1 MPLSIKFFYT
11 KNMTHQLTTSQKRWV
26 TLGIGISAFM
36 IAAELYIVGAMI
48 PILVEDFHTTFATA
62 EWIILIY
69 TLVLTVLVLTVA
81 RLGDIFDKKLLFLS
95 GLVLFTISSL
105 LCGLAPNIA
114 FLIGFRGLQG
124 LGAVLVWALRNA
136 IIAEI
141 FPEQERGRALGR
153 VTGLAS
159 LGLALGPGLGGLLI
173 GLGGWRL
180 VFWVNL
186 PIGIIASII
195 VAKYLPSCVGS
206 GFRKSFDVIGFLL
219 MSLTL
224 SCFVLGIT
232 RVQDNGFGDLKEII
246 LIALAAI
253 GLVCF
258 LLLESRLEE
267 PILDLKMLRLPSFSF
282 YLLLFGMIYIIAG
295 IIQLALPLFLEL
307 VLHYSPQKV
316 GLLLTV
322 LPLASVV
329 LAPIAGSVCDH
340 FGERIVSLFGL
351 LLIAIGCFAGSNLNL
366 ETTTMG
372 FCIRGIL
379 IEVGLISSIIPI
391 TNIVMEAVERK
402 KLGITSGLLAL
413 SRTLGIVIGT
423 CLFSILFSRVTV
435 YNAQLLTGNNV
446 TSVPHQVLD
455 ITTAPVGALIK
466 GIDTTFVTMTLI
478 TFASIM
484 LAVFLWWQS
493 TNISKTNTEVLIVTS
508 KN

>member
-1 MPLSIKFFYT
+1 
-11 KNMTHQLTTSQKRWV
+11 MTYQLTTSQKRWA
-26 TLGIGISAFM
+26 TLGIGMSAFM

-48 PILVEDFHTTFATA
+48 PILVQDFNTTFATA

-69 TLVLTVLVLTVA
+69 TLVLTVLVLGVA

-114 FLIGFRGLQG
+114 FLIAFRGLQG

-136 IIAEI
+136 IISEI
-141 FPEQERGRALGR
+141 FPEQERGRALGS

-173 GLGGWRL
+173 SLGGWRL

-186 PIGIIASII
+186 PIGILASVI
-195 VAKYLPSCVGS
+195 VARYLPSCIGS
-206 GFRKSFDVIGFLL
+206 GLRKSFDVMGLSL

-232 RVQDNGFGDLKEII
+232 RVQELGFGNPKEII
-246 LIALAAI
+246 LIAIAAI

-267 PILDLKMLRLPSFSF
+267 PILDIKMLRLPSFSF
-282 YLLLFGMIYIIAG
+282 YLLLFGMIYMIAG

-307 VLHYSPQKV
+307 VLHFSPQKV

-322 LPLASVV
+322 LPLASVIV
-329 LAPIAGSVCDH
+329 APIAGSICDY
-340 FGERIVSLFGL
+340 FGERIVSLIGL
-351 LLIAIGCFAGSNLNL
+351 LLIAVGCFAGSYLNVG
-366 ETTTMG
+366 TTIMR
-372 FCIRGIL
+372 FCIQGIL
-379 IEVGLISSIIPI
+379 IELGLITSIIPI
-391 TNIVMEAVERK
+391 SNTIMDAVERE
-402 KLGITSGLLAL
+402 KLGIASGLLAL

-423 CLFSILFSRVTV
+423 CLFSVLFSMVTIS
-435 YNAQLLTGNNV
+435 NAQSLTDTNI
-446 TSVPHQVLD
+446 TSVSQKYLD
-455 ITTAPVGALIK
+455 ITTVPVAALIK
-466 GIDTTFVTMTLI
+466 GIDTIFVTMTIIAFSSI
-478 TFASIM
+478 T

-493 TNISKTNTEVLIVTS
+493 KNYNKTNTEILIVTS